1 VNTINCFLDKLP
13 EQFDKDLNIH
23 KINSRVLIFL
33 VKRSEFKSIEISK
46 WKTFTDN
53 IPKVNNSKC
62 LCLLTSVC
70 MYTVLLKCM
79 EKNDKFGNPRLIIK
93 FDKEV
98 NLILLL

>member
-1 VNTINCFLDKLP
+1 
-13 EQFDKDLNIH
+13 
-23 KINSRVLIFL
+23 
-33 VKRSEFKSIEISK
+33 
-46 WKTFTDN
+46 
-53 IPKVNNSKC
+53 
-62 LCLLTSVC
+62 